1 MNIGLSTA
9 DLAALGWF
17 LVAWLGYRPLMRF
30 AGRRRTTINDTM
42 AGVRQSWMETMLQ
55 RENRMPDAA
64 LIGHVMRT
72 ASFFASTTVVVI
84 AALLGT
90 LGSIDRVQSAVEE
103 LAPAAAGARSAIE
116 LKVGLVLLI
125 IVYGFMAFTWA
136 IRQFNYAVAL
146 IGAAPPA
153 PVEPALQKVLAA
165 DLAELL
171 DLAVLAFNG
180 GIRAYYF
187 ALATLTWIISP
198 LLFMLA
204 TTGVAVLLLWRQ
216 MGSRTAGV
224 LQRIAAG
231 RTDVND

>member
-1 MNIGLSTA
+1 VNTGLSTA
-9 DLAALGWF
+9 DLAAFGWF
-17 LVAWLGYRPLMRF
+17 VVAWLGYRPLMSF

-42 AGVRQSWMETMLQ
+42 AGVRRVWMEAMLQ
-55 RENRMPDAA
+55 RENRMPDAV

-72 ASFFASTTVVVI
+72 ASFFASATVVVI

-90 LGSIDRVQSAVEE
+90 FGSIDRVRTVVEE
-103 LAPAAAGARSAIE
+103 LAPTAAGARSAIE

-153 PVEPALQKVLAA
+153 PVEAALAQALAA

-171 DLAVLAFNG
+171 DLAVQAFNS

-187 ALATLTWIISP
+187 ALAALTWIVSP

-204 TTGVAVLLLWRQ
+204 TAAVAVLLFWRQ

-224 LQRIAAG
+224 LQRVAAP
-231 RTDVND
+231 RTEARD

>member
-1 MNIGLSTA
+1 MNTGLSTA

-17 LVAWLGYRPLMRF
+17 LVAWLGYRPLMRL

-42 AGVRQSWMETMLQ
+42 ADVRQAWMETMLQ

-72 ASFFASTTVVVI
+72 ASFFASATVVVI

-90 LGSIDRVQSAVEE
+90 LGSIDRVRTAVQD
-103 LAPAAAGARSAIE
+103 LAPAAADARSAIE
-116 LKVGLVLLI
+116 LKIGLVLLI
-125 IVYGFMAFTWA
+125 IVYGFMGFTWA

-153 PVEPALQKVLAA
+153 PVEPALRKVLAA

-204 TTGVAVLLLWRQ
+204 TTGVAVLLFWRQ

-224 LQRIAAG
+224 LQRIAAQ
-231 RTDVND
+231 RTDAQD